1 MLEHS
6 AMYLNVTPPYE
17 EDASFFPDFYTT
29 RLGPCDLQDPVWAKM
44 SALAGVNKKRKKS
57 ETKPQAQINKCN
69 NEKRRREQ
77 ENIYI
82 EELAELI
89 SANFADMSSLSVK
102 PDKCAI
108 LQETVNQIRSI
119 KQQESASQSTDPVQ
133 QGEVS
138 SSRPTILSNELY
150 GPLLLEVLEGFLF
163 VVNGE
168 GKVEHVTENVS
179 TYIKF
184 TREDILGKSIYNFIH
199 HGDHAKFH
207 SNLLPM
213 IEWGNEQQP
222 TNRSKS
228 IDIRLLVKPPDE
240 LEESVEEKQQRVS
253 CYELMHISSTQL
265 RDQVS
270 VSEEDGSDNGPC
282 LLCIASR
289 ISHREK
295 TSCSIEQFTTKL
307 DTTGKIICVDT
318 SGVSE
323 TIAQYI
329 KKDLKNRVLRD
340 LVSQQ
345 DVQKINA
352 HLRETV
358 SAGQSTSAIY
368 RLQIGTDK
376 FIQVQTKS
384 KLFKSIPH
392 ASNDTDFI
400 MATHSIIGEN
410 EAVGP
415 TDPGGGNTSGGGV
428 GGPLMT
434 SVVNGTRNGPP
445 VCSGGD
451 SSTTTSNN
459 TLLNTNTTTSFTTAF
474 NLDNDFNFDIFPTS
488 TWELEPTSWQDARPD
503 SRQSVTP
510 VSTPTP
516 RPPSNPSY
524 SNAPTVVHSPLSHF
538 GTQPSPT
545 VPNPSTPANPYG
557 NTFPFSPLN
566 EQNYPM
572 EEQKDTKGNALEE
585 AVVSN
590 RLRILLTKPPNNVE
604 TANEADKSRDRIL
617 KELLNQQDEDSNKI
631 DNRSSPR
638 GLMSRGS
645 MMPGPSEPPKTSTS
659 SGNNNMLRQLLNDKS
674 DDDDLESKAGVKKKS
689 ELLQQLLKP
698 ERDIEED
705 KKNDLQ
711 SQDDSLL
718 RSLGFPP
725 CSPVGD
731 RGKKRLSDDK
741 DDNPNKRSADGS
753 QVTSSGSTGSKLCE
767 KNKMLAS
774 LLAKQPTNHQPIPPI
789 PASVISA
796 TPQEKLPKI
805 TDPNKTLQMNMMNQ
819 NMQHNILN
827 TSRMNASR
835 MSGRSQNTNYL
846 SAVLSNN
853 MQRNENRQINQI
865 NSVCYTSP
873 ATSSTDNNN
882 SGWDNNNL
890 QTSNDPLLSDILD
903 QVIDIVPDDIM
914 QLLSGS
920 EGQQPNN
927 FQTGLSETMAINII
941 QKSLM
946 QCESAVKSPASPIS
960 MPGTPPAYSATSVSQ
975 NQSGVFPP
983 PPNYSQSKFQRMQ
996 VRPGQPQYPANI
1008 NNQLILQHQR
1018 KQLLHQQEQK
1028 RRLLQQQKQQ
1038 QLLIPSNAAASEMN
1052 PSMQNIESL
1061 LNNTVAPNV
1070 SLQRSASVPEPQLS
1084 PGYGGQINQQNQR
1097 VGNQQPYSPHSQL
1110 TSPLGQQSFTQ
1121 TTVGNYQNPGA
1132 RLSPQ
1137 AQFNPQLSPRQAY
1150 PQGNTQSTA
1159 NWQQTQARLTVQ
1171 QNPMLSAQL
1180 TRPPQQ
1186 QRSINSP
1193 GTVPTRHSP
1202 YPADQF
1208 PPPSSPNSAF
1218 NNQYLRLQRTNSAPT
1233 PSTQMPGGLGSPR
1246 PYTGREHHPH
1256 SYPNIPPHHNVPP
1269 MMYQQDSQFCYDQ
1282 AGLPLAYNGADR
1294 GRAPP
1299 HLQPGVSGSGPTSE
1313 FVRQELRAVVGARTG
1328 QTQPAGNRPPSQ
1340 LMSQQQQVNDLE
1352 SLGINFE
1359 MATGASDSPKLWGAM
1374 GSDMGSMSPQPAT
1387 SRSSMEEGR
1396 QGDQKSSLLQKL
1408 LSE

>member
-1 MLEHS
+1 
-6 AMYLNVTPPYE
+6 
-17 EDASFFPDFYTT
+17 
-29 RLGPCDLQDPVWAKM
+29 LGPCDLQDPVWAKM

-89 SANFADMSSLSVK
+89 SANFADMSSFSVK

-119 KQQESASQSTDPVQ
+119 KQQEGASQSSDPVQ

-163 VVNGE
+163 VVNSE

-213 IEWGNEQQP
+213 IEWGSEQQP
-222 TNRSKS
+222 PNRSKS
-228 IDIRLLVKPPDE
+228 IDIRLLVKPPDD
-240 LEESVEEKQQRVS
+240 LDESVEEKQQRIS

-289 ISHREK
+289 ISHRDK
-295 TSCSIEQFTTKL
+295 TSCSVEQFTTKL
-307 DTTGKIICVDT
+307 DTAGKIICVDT

-329 KKDLKNRVLRD
+329 KKDLIDRVLRD

-352 HLRETV
+352 HIRETL

-392 ASNDTDFI
+392 ATNDSDFI
-400 MATHSIIGEN
+400 MSTHSIIGEN
-410 EAVGP
+410 DAIGP
-415 TDPGGGNTSGGGV
+415 TDPGGGTTSGGGV

-451 SSTTTSNN
+451 SSTTSSNN
-459 TLLNTNTTTSFTTAF
+459 ALLNTNTTTSFTTAF

-488 TWELEPTSWQDARPD
+488 TWELEATNWQETTRPD

-524 SNAPTVVHSPLSHF
+524 SNAPTVVHSPLASHF

-557 NTFPFSPLN
+557 STFPFSPLN

-572 EEQKDTKGNALEE
+572 EEQKDTKGNVLEE
-585 AVVSN
+585 AAMMADSN
-590 RLRILLTKPPNNVE
+590 RLRILLTKPPNNQADS
-604 TANEADKSRDRIL
+604 ANEADKSRDRIL
-617 KELLNQQDEDSNKI
+617 KELLNQQDEDSSKM

-638 GLMSRGS
+638 GLLNRGPLL
-645 MMPGPSEPPKTSTS
+645 PGPSEPPKTSTS
-659 SGNNNMLRQLLNDKS
+659 SGNNMLRQLLNDKS

-698 ERDIEED
+698 ERDIEEE

-711 SQDDSLL
+711 SQDDTLL

-725 CSPVGD
+725 SSPPNAD
-731 RGKKRLSDDK
+731 RGRKRSSDDK
-741 DDNPNKRSADGS
+741 DDNPNKRSADG
-753 QVTSSGSTGSKLCE
+753 QVSSSGSTGSKLCE
-767 KNKMLAS
+767 RNKMLAS

-789 PASVISA
+789 PASVLTA
-796 TPQEKLPKI
+796 TPQEKLPRI
-805 TDPNKTLQMNMMNQ
+805 TDPNKNLGMNMMNS
-819 NMQHNILN
+819 NMQQNIIN
-827 TSRMNASR
+827 SRINANR
-835 MSGRSQNTNYL
+835 MTGRSQNASYL
-846 SAVLSNN
+846 NTVLSNN

-865 NSVCYTSP
+865 NSTCYTSP

-882 SGWDNNNL
+882 APWDNNNM
-890 QTSNDPLLSDILD
+890 QTCNDPLLSDILD

-914 QLLSGS
+914 HLLDGS
-920 EGQQPNN
+920 DGQQSNN

-946 QCESAVKSPASPIS
+946 QCESVVKSPASPIS
-960 MPGTPPAYSATSVSQ
+960 LPGTPPAYSATSVSQ
-975 NQSGVFPP
+975 NNQSNVFPP
-983 PPNYSQSKFQRMQ
+983 PPNYSQSKFQQRMQ
-996 VRPGQPQYPANI
+996 VRSGQPQYPGNI
-1008 NNQLILQHQR
+1008 SSQLLLQHHQR
-1018 KQLLHQQEQK
+1018 KQLLHPQQQQQQQQEQK

-1038 QLLIPSNAAASEMN
+1038 QLLIPSNAAANEMQN
-1052 PSMQNIESL
+1052 SMQNIDSL

-1084 PGYGGQINQQNQR
+1084 PGYGGQLNQQNQR
-1097 VGNQQPYSPHSQL
+1097 VSNQQPYSPHAQL
-1110 TSPLGQQSFTQ
+1110 TSPLGQQTFTQ

-1137 AQFNPQLSPRQAY
+1137 AQFNSQLSPRQAY
-1150 PQGNTQSTA
+1150 PQGNAQSTA
-1159 NWQQTQARLTVQ
+1159 NWQQAQARLSVQ

-1180 TRPPQQ
+1180 TGNFMSGGPNGRNFQRPPQQ
-1186 QRSINSP
+1186 QRSLNSP

-1218 NNQYLRLQRTNSAPT
+1218 NNQYLRLQRTNSAPNA
-1233 PSTQMPGGLGSPR
+1233 STQMPGGLGSPR

-1256 SYPNIPPHHNVPP
+1256 PYPAIPPHHNVPP
-1269 MMYQQDSQFCYDQ
+1269 MMYQQDSQYCYDQ

-1313 FVRQELRAVVGARTG
+1313 FVRQELRAVVGARTA
-1328 QTQPAGNRPPSQ
+1328 QTQPVTNRPQSQ
-1340 LMSQQQQVNDLE
+1340 LMSQQQQVADLE

-1359 MATGASDSPKLWGAM
+1359 MAAGASDSPKLWGAM

-1396 QGDQKSSLLQKL
+1396 PGDQKSSLLQKL